1 VTPEQIVGAIVG
13 ALIVIGGGTMAI
25 FTLFKKFGIGTCPD
39 VCPEPQCQD
48 LVRETRDNA
57 KLAKENAATAADAVV
72 KSIISLQA
80 GMKSVEGILEQKRV
94 KIEGLQ
100 TDTTEIK
107 TDVKWI
113 VREIRKR
120 NDLK

>member
-1 VTPEQIVGAIVG
+1 
-13 ALIVIGGGTMAI
+13 
-25 FTLFKKFGIGTCPD
+25 
-39 VCPEPQCQD
+39 
-48 LVRETRDNA
+48 
-57 KLAKENAATAADAVV
+57 
-72 KSIISLQA
+72 
-80 GMKSVEGILEQKRV
+80 MKSVEGILEQKRV